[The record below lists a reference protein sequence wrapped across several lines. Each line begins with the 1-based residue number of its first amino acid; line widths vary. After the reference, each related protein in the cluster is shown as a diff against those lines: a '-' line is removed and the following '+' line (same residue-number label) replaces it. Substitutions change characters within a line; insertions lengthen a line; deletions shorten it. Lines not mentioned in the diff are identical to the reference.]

1 MPSLTKAILQ
11 EIGTDENA
19 RPIGDPI
26 QVQLNPT
33 SLRMQ
38 MRNQTEGGRQ
48 RGRQARQYVGTSSTT
63 LSFDLMFDTADERTS
78 VLDRTS
84 KVEYFINPK
93 TQTGRNQAPPKVRF
107 HWGQI
112 IIDGVVESLNVDL
125 DHFAHDGTP
134 LRAKVSL
141 SIKAQNP
148 EYQFNEIGPG
158 ANEGGGESSS
168 ETQTAAQPGS
178 RNNALSNNLNNQLNN
193 PISNGLTNLN
203 SALNNKVIKAFDNES
218 LAQVAQRAGIDPN
231 AWRALTDGISNPLSL
246 TAGAEIKVGGKISAS
261 MGLGVKSGVQ
271 FGSLQDTSTKL
282 GLASSTKVPEGRND
296 ALKALTTGYALSKAG
311 GVGNALETLKT
322 ENSDTATHATRLAFV
337 GSSGAIKG
345 LNVVRADERVLG
357 YGFGIPLRDLV
368 NIGKDERKS
377 LLIGQAYVKSRLQSD
392 MPPNTS
398 DPTVPAWEALARR

>member
-1 MPSLTKAILQ
+1 MPELAKATLQ
-11 EIGTDENA
+11 EIRTDKKV
-19 RPIGDPI
+19 DPI

-38 MRNQTEGGRQ
+38 MSNQTEGGRQ
-48 RGRQARQYVGTSSTT
+48 RGRQARQYIGTSSTT
-63 LSFDLMFDTADERTS
+63 LSFELMFDTADEGTS

-84 KVEYFINPK
+84 KVEYFIKPK
-93 TQTGRNQAPPKVRF
+93 AQTGRNQAPPRVRF
-107 HWGQI
+107 QWGQI
-112 IIDGVVESLNVDL
+112 TIEGVVESLNVDL
-125 DHFAHDGTP
+125 NHFAHDGTP

-148 EYQFNEIGPG
+148 EYELNQIGPG
-158 ANEGGGESSS
+158 ANSVDFFSG
-168 ETQTAAQPGS
+168 TQATAQPGS
-178 RNNALSNNLNNQLNN
+178 SNNALSNNLNNQLNN
-193 PISNGLTNLN
+193 PISNDLTNLN
-203 SALNNKVIKAFDNES
+203 SALNNRVIKAFENES
-218 LAQVAQRAGIDPN
+218 LAQLAQRVGIDPN
-231 AWRALTDGISNPLSL
+231 AWRALADGISNPLSL

-296 ALKALTTGYALSKAG
+296 ALKALITGYALSKAG
-311 GVGNALETLKT
+311 GVGNALESLKT
-322 ENSDTATHATRLAFV
+322 EDSDTATHATRLAFV

-377 LLIGQAYVKSRLQSD
+377 LLIGQASVKSRLQSD